1 MNPIFWSWRLHFSYC
16 VRLLF
21 VGLLVMYIFIIQG
34 SHIFLKSEVVILW
47 LEYTEYIKNNEKGL
61 TVTFGTDFREEIRVN
76 LVFCYSQVLGSRNSG
91 SVSNW
96 NCTQGLGKGQTPRV
110 LLRIKGWKHLIAGRA
125 YFRELTSAPLLTE
138 LWGKMTFNLCFILF
152 YLCIFPQEFKPLK
165 RKSVM
170 YQDSERGPGSLG
182 FHSWEGLPFAAQVH
196 KTGWSWGGQLFNGN
210 HATIRKI
217 AKARQ
222 QQNKHPLPSW
232 KS

>member
-47 LEYTEYIKNNEKGL
+47 LKYTEYIKNSEKGL
-61 TVTFGTDFREEIRVN
+61 TVTFGADFREEIRVN

-125 YFRELTSAPLLTE
+125 YLESWHQHHCWQSCEEKWPLT
-138 LWGKMTFNLCFILF
+138 FVLF
-152 YLCIFPQEFKPLK
+152 YFIFAFSLK
-165 RKSVM
+165 NL
-170 YQDSERGPGSLG
+170 SL
-182 FHSWEGLPFAAQVH
+182 
-196 KTGWSWGGQLFNGN
+196 
-210 HATIRKI
+210 
-217 AKARQ
+217 
-222 QQNKHPLPSW
+222 
-232 KS
+232 